1 MCATTRNSG
10 MNRGEELVA
19 CGTMAKKTVPTSR
32 YSVAE
37 ARREVQRVVGRLG
50 RGAQKA
56 VALGIGLEEPA
67 MSAKL
72 RGVHDEMTVEQ
83 LGKVANLLQAP
94 AGWPWV
100 LWPEEEFL
108 RALPHLKSTLG
119 L

>member
-10 MNRGEELVA
+10 TNPAPALVVSDPM
-19 CGTMAKKTVPTSR
+19 GKQSVPSSR
-32 YSVAE
+32 YSLAE
-37 ARREVQRVVGRLG
+37 SRREVQRVVARIG

-56 VALGIGLEEPA
+56 VALGIGITEQA

-72 RGVHDEMTVEQ
+72 RGEHDEMTVEQ
-83 LGKVANLLQAP
+83 LGKVANLLGAP

-100 LWPEEEFL
+100 PWPETDL
-108 RALPHLKSTLG
+108 LHALPRIASHLG